1 MGRGDETMISL
12 SDYKTLISHVLNELG
27 GPYIS
32 PDAISLVIRTCVYE
46 SDLYHLKQVGGG
58 PARGFPQVELSTAK
72 DILGRY
78 LGLERKAD
86 LRRKV
91 HSILGFDPVVLAG
104 DDYQLD
110 LQLQGNMILGIV
122 CCRLKYGMI
131 PKPLPSK
138 DDREA
143 QGGYYRKYYNT
154 AGGKGSAEEFAKV
167 TAAKG
172 V

>member
-1 MGRGDETMISL
+1 MISL
-12 SDYKTLISHVLNELG
+12 SDFRALVTHILNELG
-27 GPYIS
+27 HPYVS
-32 PDAISLVIRTCVYE
+32 ADAISLVVRTCVYE

-58 PARGFPQVELSTAK
+58 PARGFPQIELLTAK

-86 LRRKV
+86 LRSRV
-91 HSILGFDPVVLAG
+91 HATLGFDPVALVD

-131 PKPLPSK
+131 PNPLPPK
-138 DDREA
+138 DDRKA
-143 QGGYYRKYYNT
+143 QGEYYRQWYNT
-154 AGGKGSAEEFAKV
+154 AGGKGSAEEFVKV
-167 TAAKG
+167 TAERGA
-172 V
+172 